1 MNDFDKLWK
10 IATKLNELK
19 TSTVF
24 VELYHINKNKLCNT
38 GNNKNKN
45 IMDETEKQFNLLK
58 QIFSKDT
65 EDSEDLLLLE
75 KIINII
81 NDEQLE
87 KEIDILIGIFIKKI
101 F

>member
-1 MNDFDKLWK
+1 
-10 IATKLNELK
+10 
-19 TSTVF
+19 
-24 VELYHINKNKLCNT
+24 
-38 GNNKNKN
+38 
-45 IMDETEKQFNLLK
+45 MDETEKQFNLLK